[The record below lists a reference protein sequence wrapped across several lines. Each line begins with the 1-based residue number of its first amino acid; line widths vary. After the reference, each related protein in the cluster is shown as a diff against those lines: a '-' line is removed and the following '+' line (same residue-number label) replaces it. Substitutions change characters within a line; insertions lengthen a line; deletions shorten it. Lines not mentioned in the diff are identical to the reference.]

1 MLGFLVETIKTQ
13 YFGFLGSF
21 GGEGKERERERERE
35 NKTLNVF
42 LGLFS
47 FFVLLL
53 NKLFFLISLK
63 SRMVL
68 SYCFMAYVYEDM
80 PIRG

>member
-21 GGEGKERERERERE
+21 GGEGGEGGGREKRERE

-42 LGLFS
+42 LGLFFFFS
-47 FFVLLL
+47 F
-53 NKLFFLISLK
+53 
-63 SRMVL
+63 
-68 SYCFMAYVYEDM
+68 YY
-80 PIRG
+80 